1 MDDDPFFGHPCYNGC
16 SPGIIHEFV
25 TFDHLNIPTMW
36 SIIYHVSTQIIR
48 VLSLVDYGSQTR
60 HNILGGTQIMKLNP
74 LADNVLVKSAL
85 EEETTASG
93 IILAT
98 ATKEKSIVSEV
109 VAVGPG
115 TEEHPMTVKVG
126 DKVIVAKFAGQELK
140 LDNEDYSIVKVA
152 DILAVV
158 E

>member
-1 MDDDPFFGHPCYNGC
+1 
-16 SPGIIHEFV
+16 
-25 TFDHLNIPTMW
+25 
-36 SIIYHVSTQIIR
+36 
-48 VLSLVDYGSQTR
+48 
-60 HNILGGTQIMKLNP
+60 MKLIP

-115 TEEHPMTVKVG
+115 TTENPMTVKVG
-126 DKVIVAKFAGQELK
+126 DKVVVTKFAGQELK
-140 LDNEDYSIVKVA
+140 LDGADYSIVKIA

>member
-1 MDDDPFFGHPCYNGC
+1 
-16 SPGIIHEFV
+16 
-25 TFDHLNIPTMW
+25 
-36 SIIYHVSTQIIR
+36 
-48 VLSLVDYGSQTR
+48 
-60 HNILGGTQIMKLNP
+60 MKLIP

-93 IILAT
+93 IILST

-115 TEEHPMTVKVG
+115 TAENPMTVKAG
-126 DKVIVAKFAGQELK
+126 DKVVVAKLAGQDLK
-140 LDNEDYSIVKVA
+140 LDGEDYSSVKIA
-152 DILAVV
+152 DVLAVV

>member
-1 MDDDPFFGHPCYNGC
+1 
-16 SPGIIHEFV
+16 
-25 TFDHLNIPTMW
+25 
-36 SIIYHVSTQIIR
+36 
-48 VLSLVDYGSQTR
+48 
-60 HNILGGTQIMKLNP
+60 MKLTP

-98 ATKEKSIVSEV
+98 ATKEKSIGAEV
-109 VAVGPG
+109 VSVGPG
-115 TEEHPMTVKVG
+115 TPENPMTVKAG
-126 DKVIVAKFAGQELK
+126 DKVIVSKFAGQELK
-140 LDNEDYSIVKVA
+140 LDGEDYSIVKIA

>member
-1 MDDDPFFGHPCYNGC
+1 
-16 SPGIIHEFV
+16 
-25 TFDHLNIPTMW
+25 
-36 SIIYHVSTQIIR
+36 
-48 VLSLVDYGSQTR
+48 
-60 HNILGGTQIMKLNP
+60 MKLIP
-74 LADNVLVKSAL
+74 LADNVLVKSAM

-98 ATKEKSIVSEV
+98 ATKEKSVVSEV

-115 TEEHPMTVKVG
+115 TEENPMTVKAG
-126 DKVIVAKFAGQELK
+126 DKVIVRKLAGQDLK
-140 LDNEDYSIVKVA
+140 LDNEEYSIVRIA

>member
-1 MDDDPFFGHPCYNGC
+1 M
-16 SPGIIHEFV
+16 
-25 TFDHLNIPTMW
+25 TL
-36 SIIYHVSTQIIR
+36 
-48 VLSLVDYGSQTR
+48 
-60 HNILGGTQIMKLNP
+60 KP

-85 EEETTASG
+85 QEETTASG

-98 ATKEKSIVSEV
+98 ATKEKSVVSEV

-115 TEEHPMTVKVG
+115 TEENPMTVKAG
-126 DKVIVAKFAGQELK
+126 DKVIVRKLAGQDLK
-140 LDNEDYSIVKVA
+140 LDNEEYSIVRVA